1 MRTVAPVHA
10 ATHLT
15 GRWLLQP
22 IVLVVAPFLLPQM
35 KQLIDTVLP
44 FDATTFNIAKLRSG
58 AA

>member
-1 MRTVAPVHA
+1 MCTVAPMHE
-10 ATHLT
+10 
-15 GRWLLQP
+15 GRHP
-22 IVLVVAPFLLPQM
+22 SDRVLVVVPFLLPQM